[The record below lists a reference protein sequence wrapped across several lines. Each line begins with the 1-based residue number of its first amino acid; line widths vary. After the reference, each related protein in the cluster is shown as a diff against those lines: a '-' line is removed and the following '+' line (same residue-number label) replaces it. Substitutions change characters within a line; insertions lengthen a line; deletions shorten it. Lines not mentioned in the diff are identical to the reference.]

1 MENSG
6 LKRRVISEIKNLISN
21 SCSKNKQSQ
30 KFQNL
35 HVALLKKHY
44 NAAEVSIDYHRKRVI
59 MDIVMDDSCYDP
71 KKMNDS
77 LPVLRANL
85 LFGNLKDFLY
95 SSLDKDHMSI
105 AFYAKLLK
113 RYKNR
118 NTKLSM
124 A

>member
-6 LKRRVISEIKNLISN
+6 LKRRVISEIKNLISK

-44 NAAEVSIDYHRKRVI
+44 KATDVSIDYHRKRV
-59 MDIVMDDSCYDP
+59 MLDIVMDDNCYDP
-71 KKMNDS
+71 KKINDS
-77 LPVLRANL
+77 IPVLRANL
-85 LFGNLKDFLY
+85 LFNNLKDFLY
-95 SSLDKDHMSI
+95 SSLDKDNISI
-105 AFYAKLLK
+105 AFYAKLL
-113 RYKNR
+113 RSYKNR
-118 NTKLSM
+118 NTELSI